1 MTNPLADFYRNK
13 EIYIRLPSQGKWYKS
28 HINLTSNGEVGIKPM
43 TIQDEMLINIPDSLY
58 NGESLF
64 ELFKSVVPDITDP
77 YEITLPDSEIII
89 IASKAATYENKLSLS
104 STCTHCEKNNVYE
117 INLPSVL
124 KNVAVNNESIEIE
137 IDQLL
142 FKLKPNTLKTVNA
155 SSIEIIENERML
167 RMMSKQEQQDSEM
180 FRQSLAKS
188 TAAGLAVVADLIESI
203 TTPDGTEVTEIEH
216 ILDYIKNTNSR
227 TVNAIKKEGE
237 KLNRSGIDNEF
248 TFTCPEPEC
257 GKEFSNR
264 VEFNPAFFLDPA
276 SVEQNR
282 QQRLKDLQ
290 ESLTNTEKVSEN
302 P

>member
-13 EIYIRLPSQGKWYKS
+13 EIYIKLPSQGKWYKKP
-28 HINLTSNGEVGIKPM
+28 INLTANGEIGIKPM

-64 ELFKSVVPDITDP
+64 ELFKSICPDISDP

-89 IASKAATYENKLSLS
+89 IASKAATYENKINLS
-104 STCTHCEKNNVYE
+104 STCTHCEKSNVYE

-124 KNVAVNNESIEIE
+124 KNVAVNNESIDIE
-137 IDQLL
+137 IDQLV
-142 FKLKPNTLKTVNA
+142 FKIKPNTLKTVNA
-155 SSIEIIENERML
+155 SSIEIVENERML
-167 RMMSKQEQQDSEM
+167 RMMAREQQTTSEQ
-180 FRQSLAKS
+180 FRESLARS

-203 TTPDGTEVTEIEH
+203 TTPDGTVVTDIEH
-216 ILDYIKNTNSR
+216 ILDFIKNTNSK
-227 TVNAIKKEGE
+227 TVNAIKREGE
-237 KLNRSGIDNEF
+237 KLNSSGIDKKF
-248 TFTCPEPEC
+248 TFTCADEEC
-257 GKEFSNR
+257 GKEFSNV

-282 QQRLKDLQ
+282 LERLKNLQ
-290 ESLTNTEKVSEN
+290 ESLMNTEEVSEN